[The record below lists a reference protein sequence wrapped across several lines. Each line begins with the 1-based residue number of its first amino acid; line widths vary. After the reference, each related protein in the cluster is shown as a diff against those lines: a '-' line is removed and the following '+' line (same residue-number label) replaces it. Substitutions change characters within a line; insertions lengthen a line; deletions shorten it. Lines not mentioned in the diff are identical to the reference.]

1 MEKKIAVVSGAN
13 RGLGLGTSLSLAEK
27 NYHVVMLARKI
38 DGMEQHIQNI
48 KNKGQSAEVFKLDVT
63 DEAAIRNLKK
73 YLEDTYGHIDVLV
86 NNAGVY
92 LESGKVPSS
101 VLEVPAEICLKTFEI
116 NSLGPL
122 RLTQALVPL
131 LAKSKSARIVNVS
144 SGMGSMSEMGAGF
157 AAYRMSK
164 SALNALTRVFAAEL
178 ADKKIKVNAIC
189 PGWVRTD
196 MGGPSAQ
203 RSIEEGVSGIVWAAT
218 LPDSGPSGGYFRDG
232 KKVEW

>member
-1 MEKKIAVVSGAN
+1 
-13 RGLGLGTSLSLAEK
+13 
-27 NYHVVMLARKI
+27 
-38 DGMEQHIQNI
+38 
-48 KNKGQSAEVFKLDVT
+48 
-63 DEAAIRNLKK
+63 
-73 YLEDTYGHIDVLV
+73 
-86 NNAGVY
+86 
-92 LESGKVPSS
+92 
-101 VLEVPAEICLKTFEI
+101 
-116 NSLGPL
+116 
-122 RLTQALVPL
+122 
-131 LAKSKSARIVNVS
+131 
-144 SGMGSMSEMGAGF
+144 MSEMGAGF

-218 LPDSGPSGGYFRDG
+218 LPDSGPTGGYFRDG